1 MLKYAKMPLMFL
13 RRFARR
19 LWVRVALFALL
30 AVVVSVAATWITQ
43 FVPDR
48 LSERIGPDAVMPVLS
63 ILASSMLAVSTFSLS
78 IMVSSHRAAAG
89 NATPRI
95 HRILL
100 EDTTTQSVLATFIGA
115 FVYSLT
121 SIILFRAD
129 IYPEQAAIVIMAVT
143 VAVVV
148 LVIVAMLRWINHLS
162 TLGSMDD
169 SIRTAYEL
177 ARKSLINLAKNPAF
191 GANPLTDDTVLPTR
205 LTPVPAPES
214 GFVQLVDVAAL
225 QACTEGEA
233 GSGRLIYIDRPPGR
247 HVLTGQP
254 LAHVSGD
261 VTPDQIRRIARCF
274 VTGDL
279 RSHEQDAEFGLLVL
293 SEISSKAL
301 SPGIND
307 PGTSIEVVTRLE
319 TLLWEYAIA
328 DHKTPPQQ
336 YPNVFS
342 PVPSAER
349 LIDAGFAAT
358 ARDGAGVIEVAVQL
372 RQALLEL
379 ANAPRMDIQSAAQAM
394 ADRALSH
401 ADAALPLPVEKDR
414 LRATQI

>member
-1 MLKYAKMPLMFL
+1 MPLVIL
-13 RRFARR
+13 RRFTRR
-19 LWVRVALFALL
+19 LWVRVTLFALL
-30 AVVVSVAATWITQ
+30 AVVVSVAATGITQ
-43 FVPDR
+43 FVPDG
-48 LSERIGPDAVMPVLS
+48 LSDRFGPDSVMPVLS

-100 EDTTTQSVLATFIGA
+100 EDTTTQSVLAVFIGA

-129 IYPEQAAIVIMAVT
+129 IYPEHAAVVIMAVT

-169 SIRTAYEL
+169 SIRTAYDL
-177 ARKSLINLAKNPAF
+177 ARKSLINQARNPAF
-191 GANPLTDDTVLPTR
+191 GAHRLTDDIVMPTD
-205 LTPVPAPES
+205 LTPVPAPRS
-214 GFVQLVDVAAL
+214 GFVQVVDVAAL
-225 QACTEGEA
+225 QACAEA
-233 GSGRLIYIDRPPGR
+233 ESGSGTLIYIDRPPGR

-254 LAHVSGD
+254 LAHVSGSPG
-261 VTPDQIRRIARCF
+261 PDRIARIARCF

-279 RSHEQDAEFGLLVL
+279 RSHEQDSEFGLLVL

-307 PGTSIEVVTRLE
+307 PGTAIEVVTRLE
-319 TLLWEYAIA
+319 TLMWDYALA
-328 DHKTPPQQ
+328 GRTTPPPSC
-336 YPNVFS
+336 PNVFC
-342 PVPSAER
+342 PVPSADR
-349 LIDAGFAAT
+349 LIEAGFAAT
-358 ARDGAGVIEVAVQL
+358 ARDGAGVIEVALQL

-379 ANAPRMDIQSAAQAM
+379 ATAPQEDLRKAANAM
-394 ADRALSH
+394 AEHALLH
-401 ADAALPLPVEKDR
+401 ADAALPLQDEKDR
-414 LRATQI
+414 LRATTH